1 MNYGRMIDEL
11 LTNYW
16 RIIDRP
22 LIDHW
27 KTVNKKSMDFWQY
40 TTNNAINNELICIQS
55 FIANNSII
63 RLG

>member
-1 MNYGRMIDEL
+1 MDEW
-11 LTNYW
+11 LTNCW
-16 RIIDRP
+16 RIVDRS

-40 TTNNAINNELICIQS
+40 TTNNAINNKLIYIQL
-55 FIANNSII
+55 FIANKSII